1 MDDGVK
7 KITLIKYGDYKKGT
21 KSLSQNP
28 NPKYTP
34 KTLSKIQSL
43 ASPKEK
49 LFYSLIFAQHCSPLF
64 S

>member
-21 KSLSQNP
+21 KSLSKNP

-34 KTLSKIQSL
+34 KNSL
-43 ASPKEK
+43 KNTK
-49 LFYSLIFAQHCSPLF
+49 FSLT
-64 S
+64 